1 MTFLSNLVKFL
12 FLSFQFNLIQVILHF
27 LFTYV
32 SYVVCICLIF
42 NFYLFH
48 SIYLH
53 IIFYSTVQFFN
64 INYSIVMYAT
74 IFRSYL
80 QVELVGASLTATFSE
95 QSIQWPP
102 YRIINR
108 TSLTLRYKQQ
118 ITPDYGISD
127 ILFPVY
133 PSDTVQKNM
142 QNSAV
147 RTRANSNSNSNFN
160 EEKENEL
167 LPWETMNPK

>member
-1 MTFLSNLVKFL
+1 MTFFVRIIMII
-12 FLSFQFNLIQVILHF
+12 SFH
-27 LFTYV
+27 
-32 SYVVCICLIF
+32 
-42 NFYLFH
+42 LFH
-48 SIYLH
+48 LKLYCTLR
-53 IIFYSTVQFFN
+53 
-64 INYSIVMYAT
+64 T
-74 IFRSYL
+74 IFCVYL

-118 ITPDYGISD
+118 IIPDYGISD

-133 PSDTVQKNM
+133 PSDTVQKNV

-147 RTRANSNSNSNFN
+147 RTRANSHSSSNYND
-160 EEKENEL
+160 EKDDEL
-167 LPWETMNPK
+167 LPWETMNAK